1 MSHATKDLA
10 TFLRWVRDAG
20 YDPADMDYR
29 MFREYTVHLITEAPE
44 VRIQPAPLGLAR
56 SSAVRKQT
64 AVRELYRFLVQV
76 GWFKATPVPSAR
88 AYPMKLDRPLPSFLS
103 NDEVERLLEACPGR
117 DALETRDRSI
127 LEVLYA
133 TGVRLDELARM
144 DVGDVGLLANAAVV
158 VGKGNRER
166 MVHFGAKA
174 ADWLTDYVR
183 NRRPELAAGPDRT
196 GEAAPSG

>member
-1 MSHATKDLA
+1 MSQATKDLA

-56 SSAVRKQT
+56 RSAVRKQT

-88 AYPMKLDRPLPSFLS
+88 AYPMKLDRP
-103 NDEVERLLEACPGR
+103 CP
-117 DALETRDRSI
+117 RS
-127 LEVLYA
+127 
-133 TGVRLDELARM
+133 
-144 DVGDVGLLANAAVV
+144 
-158 VGKGNRER
+158 
-166 MVHFGAKA
+166 
-174 ADWLTDYVR
+174 
-183 NRRPELAAGPDRT
+183 
-196 GEAAPSG
+196 